1 MHMNKEIEEMML
13 TDHVKKIF
21 EKIFFFFLGGKGLFL
36 FSLSGSI
43 LYLFVRI
50 KSDQEIP
57 DRLFS
62 WSVISYCI
70 RHWTTFINHQFNK
83 KCLVLTDAFHVTN
96 EKKKAWLLFQ
106 SNFTSFL
113 VYFWVSYE
121 QYLQYALIIV
131 RLYWD
136 KESIYFCLLV
146 FCTG

>member
-96 EKKKAWLLFQ
+96 EKKKRDYYFKVISLHFLFIFE
-106 SNFTSFL
+106 SATS
-113 VYFWVSYE
+113 
-121 QYLQYALIIV
+121 
-131 RLYWD
+131 
-136 KESIYFCLLV
+136 SICNMSS
-146 FCTG
+146 